1 MNYNDEK
8 KYRTQG
14 SSAYAYDDGTLRGS
28 RSASYPADDFEKM
41 LYEKEEAPSKVS
53 YAAPT
58 EEEQT
63 RRAQYSYDAP
73 REAPSAY
80 AEPER
85 EFFEAESTPGRTTMQ
100 FAEEEQLHANPYED
114 FRSDYEVES
123 DKRYRINTKG
133 KVLIAVYAIVVAAIF
148 ALIILNTRLLK
159 NMNNAISSQQSRLES
174 LKQET
179 EQLREELSSV
189 SDDEEIER
197 KAFEMGMIKN

>member
-41 LYEKEEAPSKVS
+41 LYEKEEAPSDVS
-53 YAAPT
+53 YAAPK

-63 RRAQYSYDAP
+63 RRAQYSY
-73 REAPSAY
+73 
-80 AEPER
+80 
-85 EFFEAESTPGRTTMQ
+85 
-100 FAEEEQLHANPYED
+100 ANPYED

>member
-28 RSASYPADDFEKM
+28 RTSSYPADDFEKM
-41 LYEKEEAPSKVS
+41 LYEKDDAPSQVS
-53 YAAPT
+53 YAAPA

-63 RRAQYSYDAP
+63 RRAPYSYDVKPESSAP
-73 REAPSAY
+73 Y

-85 EFFEAESTPGRTTMQ
+85 KAFEEESTPGRTTMQ
-100 FAEEEQLHANPYED
+100 FVEEEQLHTNPYED
-114 FRSDYEVES
+114 FRGDYEVEN

-197 KAFEMGMIKN
+197 RALEMGMVKN